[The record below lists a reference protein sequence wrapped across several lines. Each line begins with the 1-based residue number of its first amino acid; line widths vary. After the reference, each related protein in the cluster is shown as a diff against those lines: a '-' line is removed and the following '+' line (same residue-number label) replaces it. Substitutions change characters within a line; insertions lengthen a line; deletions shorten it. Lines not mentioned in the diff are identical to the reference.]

1 MGHLKGI
8 WWSVK
13 VYDEQTGTSTTLSK
27 WGDLDSIIKELETDG
42 LWQFVSAKEETI
54 EGEE

>member
-1 MGHLKGI
+1 MGHPKGI